1 MCSNRC
7 RGHSLSHNIC
17 LIKEALHGHAHS
29 SRNFPTCGVINKK
42 GLGINLKKKREG
54 KRKKESFGSMPRV
67 LLVAE
72 KPSIA
77 KAVAQHL
84 SGNQLT
90 VHNTTNKYVK
100 NYDFTFRF
108 PPSLGGECNAT
119 MTSVIGH
126 VMHHDFEQGTRKWNS
141 CPPAQ
146 LFDSQTVASVSEVCT
161 QS

>member
-1 MCSNRC
+1 
-7 RGHSLSHNIC
+7 
-17 LIKEALHGHAHS
+17 
-29 SRNFPTCGVINKK
+29 
-42 GLGINLKKKREG
+42 
-54 KRKKESFGSMPRV
+54 MPRV

-77 KAVAQHL
+77 KTVAQHL

-90 VHNTTNKYVK
+90 VHNTTNRYVK

-126 VMHHDFEQGTRKWNS
+126 IMHHDFEQRTRKWNS

-146 LFDSQTVASVSEVCT
+146 LFDSQTVAFVSEVCT

>member
-1 MCSNRC
+1 
-7 RGHSLSHNIC
+7 
-17 LIKEALHGHAHS
+17 
-29 SRNFPTCGVINKK
+29 
-42 GLGINLKKKREG
+42 
-54 KRKKESFGSMPRV
+54 MPRV